1 MNKSESIQLLKLRRS
16 QELLKLDAIDIRF
29 RVYDLLFACYPELS
43 AGLPQDR
50 YRHPDIVS
58 LLLRR
63 PTEVETGAKAL
74 NHLLEIIAPRTE
86 NELVACLMLFKQCL
100 IRALQD
106 ILSELIDDELI
117 SSYQHLIESRM
128 INAVG
133 RNPDRTVRQEKEAS
147 FA

>member
-43 AGLPQDR
+43 SGLPKDR

-63 PTEVETGAKAL
+63 PAEIESGAKAL
-74 NHLLEIIAPRTE
+74 NALLEIIAPKSE

-106 ILSELIDDELI
+106 VLSEVIDDDLV
-117 SSYQHLIESRM
+117 SSYQQLIESRM
-128 INAVG
+128 INAIG
-133 RNPDRTVRQEKEAS
+133 RAPEREGRQEIEAS